1 MCIRPISIPRRH
13 SFDTQPVAPEVPA
26 DGKKPAAKTMADLI
40 TATLRDEMK
49 RDERI
54 VIFGEDVADC
64 SREEYLKRKLVK
76 GKGGVFKLTFGL
88 QNEFGHG
95 PRIQRSAGR
104 GCDCG
109 TRYRAWPRED

>member
-1 MCIRPISIPRRH
+1 
-13 SFDTQPVAPEVPA
+13 
-26 DGKKPAAKTMADLI
+26 
-40 TATLRDEMK
+40 MK

-88 QNEFGHG
+88 QNEFGPTASSIRRW
-95 PRIQRSAGR
+95 PRLPSWAAPP
-104 GCDCG
+104 
-109 TRYRAWPRED
+109 AWPRAG